1 MLRLQKLLARAGV
14 AARRDSEQLIRE
26 GRVRVNGAV
35 VTELGRQVDPERD
48 RVEVDG
54 RPVRLPALVYLALHK
69 PVGYVSSAQDE
80 RGRPSVLRLAPP
92 APGLHPVGRL
102 DVDTSGLLL
111 LTNDGDFTFRLTHPR
126 HEVPKTY
133 RAAVRGTPTAAT
145 LARLQA
151 GISLEEVVTAPAQAR
166 LLGPAPGGALVELV
180 IHEGRKRQVRRM
192 LAAVGHR
199 VVELVR
205 LAVGPVSLG
214 ALPPGRVRALTAE
227 EVAGLLA
234 AAGSVKQASRGDDT
248 EGAGGA

>member
-1 MLRLQKLLARAGV
+1 M
-14 AARRDSEQLIRE
+14 
-26 GRVRVNGAV
+26 
-35 VTELGRQVDPERD
+35 DPDRD

-69 PVGYVSSAQDE
+69 PTGYVSSAQDE
-80 RGRPSVLRLAPP
+80 RGRPSVLRLVPP

-111 LTNDGDFTFRLTHPR
+111 LTNDGEFTYRLTHPR

-133 RAAVRGTPTAAT
+133 RATVKGVPAAAA
-145 LARLQA
+145 LARLRS
-151 GISLEEVVTAPAQAR
+151 GISLEEGVTAPAQAR
-166 LLGPAPGGALVELV
+166 LLGPAPGGAVVELV

-205 LAVGPVSLG
+205 VAVGPVTLG
-214 ALPPGRVRALTAE
+214 GLPAGQARALSAE
-227 EVAGLLA
+227 EVSGLLA
-234 AAGSVKQASRGDDT
+234 AAGSVEQASRGDDT
-248 EGAGGA
+248 